1 MLDIKFIRSN
11 PEIVKKC
18 VQAKGEK
25 SDIAELLKCDAE
37 HRELLHQF
45 EEKKSMQNS
54 VSQKI
59 GEYKRDGKDTTDIL
73 SGMQELS
80 REIKE
85 IKSRTDEAYR
95 KLNKLMLTVPN
106 IFDKEVPVG
115 KDEGDNKIVY
125 EWGEKPKFN
134 FEPLDYLEL
143 SKELDLIDFERATKI
158 AGSGFVCYTGKG
170 ARLERSLINFML
182 DFHTKHFGYK
192 EIVPPLLVNR
202 ETMTGTG
209 QLPKLE
215 DDMYRVDQDDLFLI
229 PTAEVPLTNLFR
241 DEILD
246 ENELPQ
252 KLVAYTPCFRREA
265 GSYGRLSKGLM
276 RVHQF
281 NKVELVQ
288 ITKPEES
295 EKALKEILNN
305 AEAILQELG
314 LHYRVSLL
322 CSGDLSF
329 AAFKCFDIEVW
340 APGLG
345 RYLEVSSCSNFLD
358 FQARRANIRYRK
370 NEDGKVNFVHT
381 LNGSGLATPRTLI
394 AIIESFQDKNKSINL
409 PDCIKKYFS

>member
-1 MLDIKFIRSN
+1 
-11 PEIVKKC
+11 
-18 VQAKGEK
+18 
-25 SDIAELLKCDAE
+25 
-37 HRELLHQF
+37 
-45 EEKKSMQNS
+45 MQNS

-59 GEYKRDGKDTTDIL
+59 GEYKRDGKDATDIL